1 MRTLAIL
8 CTAALA
14 TAAALPF
21 GASAQTPES
30 ERIRITDPAQLVRW
44 GYAPDARDIYAK
56 VGYDTATLSGV
67 EHEGGSRGIIP
78 PGQRYWATA
87 TGFSFH
93 PLSNNGEYVKGP
105 SFLVLN
111 GAVVVTG
118 AERVLEAQYE
128 FLDGSDLRFVET
140 FGFHNHAS
148 HEFVFNTIERCL
160 PYLVAGNPVETVLVS
175 STVTNAGGNFIIS
188 HTFPDGGHPV
198 NARDCSYHT
207 RAIFGSGGVAP
218 ALAMHLTKVRAE
230 LSK

>member
-1 MRTLAIL
+1 MRTVATL

-21 GASAQTPES
+21 GVSAQTPES

-56 VGYDTATLSGV
+56 VGFDTVGV
-67 EHEGGSRGIIP
+67 TGIGDEGESRGIIP
-78 PGQRYWATA
+78 GSQRYWATA
-87 TGFSFH
+87 SGFSFH
-93 PLSNNGEYVKGP
+93 PLTNNGEYVKGP

-118 AERVLEAQYE
+118 SERVLEAQYE
-128 FLDGSDLRFVET
+128 FLHGSRLRYVET

-160 PYLVAGNPVETVLVS
+160 PYLVARNPVETVLVS
-175 STVTNAGGNFIIS
+175 STVADEGGNFMIS
-188 HTFPDGGHPV
+188 RSLGDDGHPV

-207 RAIFGSGGVAP
+207 RVIFGSGGTAP
-218 ALAMHLTKVRAE
+218 GLAMHLTKVRAE

>member
-1 MRTLAIL
+1 MRTLASL
-8 CTAALA
+8 CSAALA
-14 TAAALPF
+14 TAAAFPF
-21 GASAQTPES
+21 GVAAQTPDS

-56 VGYDTATLSGV
+56 VGFDTATVVGDHD
-67 EHEGGSRGIIP
+67 ERGSRGIIP
-78 PGQRYWATA
+78 TGPSYWATA

-93 PLSNNGEYVKGP
+93 PLTNAGEYVKGP

-118 AERVLEAQYE
+118 TERVLEAQYE
-128 FLDGSDLRFVET
+128 FLDGSRLRYVET

-160 PYLVAGNPVETVLVS
+160 PYLVPGNPVETVLI
-175 STVTNAGGNFIIS
+175 STTVNDSAGNFMVS
-188 HTFPDGGHPV
+188 RSLGDGGHLV

-207 RAIFGSGGVAP
+207 RAIFGSGGTAP
-218 ALAMHLTKVRAE
+218 GLTMHLTKVRAE
-230 LSK
+230 LTK